1 MAFNLKETYRDNCP
15 PPPGQFPPGTI
26 AFPPDNPPPRQMPSP
41 PDNCPPE
48 DDPEDYSP
56 PRTIAP
62 PGQFPPGLLPPMTI
76 PREAMVLGEG

>member
-15 PPPGQFPPGTI
+15 PPPGQFPLR
-26 AFPPDNPPPRQMPSP
+26 DNRPPPGQMPSL

-48 DDPEDYSP
+48 DDPQDYSP

-62 PGQFPPGLLPPMTI
+62 PGQFPPPPAI
-76 PREAMVLGEG
+76 ASNDNSSEAMVLGEG